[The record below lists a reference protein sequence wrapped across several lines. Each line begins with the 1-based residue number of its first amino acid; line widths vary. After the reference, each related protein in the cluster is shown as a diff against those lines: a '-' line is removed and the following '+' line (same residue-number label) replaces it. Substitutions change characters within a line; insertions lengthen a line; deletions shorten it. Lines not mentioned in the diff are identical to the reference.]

1 LAASAGLSTNEP
13 SMTAVALIAVA
24 LTAVA
29 AGTCDDAGVA
39 LTVGERATAGV
50 AVAAQ
55 DEALGAGVDD
65 RATLVVAADLEA
77 AALEAVAEAD
87 PMLLPVPPCGNAEL
101 VALPAALAE
110 PLLDALAGRMTAA
123 LGTAVDALLGLL
135 VSVELAVGMLL

>member
-13 SMTAVALIAVA
+13 SMTAVAL
-24 LTAVA
+24 TAVA
-29 AGTCDDAGVA
+29 AGICDDDGVA

-50 AVAAQ
+50 AVAAK

-65 RATLVVAADLEA
+65 SATLVVAADLDA

-87 PMLLPVPPCGNAEL
+87 TMLLPPCGNGEL

-110 PLLDALAGRMTAA
+110 PLLDALAGRVTVA

-135 VSVELAVGMLL
+135 VPVELGVGMLL